1 MLKVKEK
8 WAIVGDTQC
17 PFHDPRAVE
26 IATQVIEQYKPD
38 HIVFN
43 GDIWDFWSISKHNP
57 RRWERLAH
65 RTLQDEINIGIEV
78 QNKLARGL
86 KYRGKLHQID
96 GNHEDRLEAF
106 LGTGTQAVL
115 GTLKGVRT
123 DDLLCLSKRGF
134 ASYHPYGE
142 GIWIT
147 DNLFVYHGEYVG
159 STPGESVK
167 KELQSI
173 GASVIMNHVH
183 RRADLRFRQGKS
195 EHRGIENGCL
205 CQLQAGYKAM
215 TNWSQCL
222 TLVDVYEDNTW
233 NAEVVDIIHTN
244 NDVYAVYRGDKIS
257 VALNFT
263 DGLAE
268 PWRPQRVELWK

>member
-1 MLKVKEK
+1 MLKVSEK
-8 WAIVGDTQC
+8 WAVVGDTQC

-38 HIVFN
+38 HIIFN
-43 GDIWDFWSISKHNP
+43 GDMWDFWSISRHNP
-57 RRWERLAH
+57 RRWERL
-65 RTLQDEINIGIEV
+65 RTRTFQEEVEIGIEV
-78 QNKLARGL
+78 ENKLARGL
-86 KYRGKLHQID
+86 KYRGKLHHID

-106 LGTGTQAVL
+106 LGTGPQSLL
-115 GTLKGVRT
+115 GSLRGTTGEEVFRLKQ
-123 DDLLCLSKRGF
+123 RGI

-142 GIWIT
+142 GIWVT

-159 STPGESVK
+159 SLPGDSVR

-183 RRADLRFRQGKS
+183 RRADLRFRQGRS

-222 TLVDVYEDNTW
+222 TLVDVYDNHHW
-233 NAEVVDIIHTN
+233 NAEVVDIIH
-244 NDVYAVYRGDKIS
+244 DEHEVYAVFRGDKIA
-257 VALNFT
+257 VANSFT

-268 PWRPQRVELWK
+268 PWRPQRVEIWR